1 MRLAR
6 SNRRQ
11 FLLAT
16 SGTAAALALGSRRPA
31 HAQAPKTLV
40 VASNQ
45 EIPNFDPH
53 TASGYAPDMFMR
65 NTYEALVRID
75 GNPPTIGPSLA
86 ESWDVAPDSRRYTF
100 RLNAAARFA
109 DGAPVDAAAVA
120 YSFKRAMRLGRG
132 QSWMLAG
139 ILEEGGVRV
148 VDPQTIEFAL
158 SSPFSPF
165 LQVLPWQWVV
175 NPRVVE
181 ANLGN
186 DSGETFLRRATAGS
200 GPFAIERAEP
210 GNLYLFNKR
219 ADYWRGQGGNVGR
232 VIWKVTREAATQRL
246 LVQRGEAQI
255 AIDMNGDDI
264 DAMRGRPGI
273 RTIVEPYFYVF
284 TFKMNTRHGPLMD
297 RKLRQAISYAFDYE
311 ELQRVAR
318 YTAPLKGPLPE
329 GMFGFKP
336 DLAIPRTDLERAR
349 ALLAQTEFAAGGRLS
364 IKYITGLDYQRQ
376 WTAVLLS
383 SLRRIGIEL
392 DVGTLP
398 WVDLVASARSPQT
411 MADFFPVFQGA
422 FYADPDCLLYQS
434 YHSARN
440 GTFTNPVYANPEID
454 QLIAQGRAVAAPAE
468 RSRIYGALQE
478 KLVEDAPD
486 IFALV
491 DTLRFLMRDNVD
503 GWAFCPIAPKSV
515 EYHRLSLT

>member
-1 MRLAR
+1 MSIAR

-11 FLLAT
+11 FLLGT
-16 SGTAAALALGSRRPA
+16 GGTATAVMLGAQGPA
-31 HAQAPKTLV
+31 SAQSVRTLV

-53 TASGYAPDMFMR
+53 VARGYAPDMFMR

-75 GNPPTIGPSLA
+75 GNPPAIGPSLA
-86 ESWDVAPDSRRYTF
+86 ESWEASPDSRRYTF

-109 DGAPVDAAAVA
+109 DGSPVDAASVA
-120 YSFKRAMRLGRG
+120 YSFKRNLRLARG
-132 QSWMLAG
+132 HSWMLAG
-139 ILEEGGVRV
+139 ILSEAGIRV
-148 VDPQTIEFAL
+148 VDPRTIEFAL

-175 NPRVVE
+175 NPRIVE
-181 ANLGN
+181 ANLGS
-186 DSGETFLRRATAGS
+186 DSGESFLRRNTAGS

-210 GNLYLFNKR
+210 GNLYQFGRR

-246 LVQRGEAQI
+246 LVQRGEAHI

-264 DAMRGRPGI
+264 DAMRGRPNI
-273 RTIVEPYFYVF
+273 RTIVEPYFYTF
-284 TFKMNTRHGPLMD
+284 TFKMNTRHGALVE

-318 YTAPLKGPLPE
+318 YTAPLRGPLPE
-329 GMFGFKP
+329 GMFGYKP
-336 DLAIPRTDLERAR
+336 DLIVYRTDLERAR
-349 ALLAQTEFAAGGRLS
+349 ALLAQTEFARGGRLS

-392 DVGTLP
+392 DVGTLT
-398 WVDLVASARSPQT
+398 WADLVASARSPQT

-422 FYADPDCLLYQS
+422 FYADPDCILYQS
-434 YHSARN
+434 FHSALN
-440 GTFTNPVYANPEID
+440 GTFANPVYANPEID
-454 QLIAQGRAVAAPAE
+454 QLIEQGRAIADLAE
-468 RSRIYGALQE
+468 RQRIYGTLQQ
-478 KLVEDAPD
+478 KLIEDAPD

-503 GWAFCPIAPKSV
+503 GWTFSPISPKSV
-515 EYHRLSLT
+515 EFHRLSLT